1 MISLN
6 ISHIYA
12 QKCDIIL
19 DEKKVENSFI
29 TDFNYFG
36 KNNIDEIIIRIL
48 NIMEI
53 SNETYTLKH
62 KIVKLPK
69 IFTFP
74 SYNNIYLYKRNKNK
88 GFIGVKS
95 YKDNKRD
102 EIIKFYDLVKGCKI
116 NYFENDCQYMY
127 TLNTKRKRSIKK
139 TDSIPIQLQKKQL
152 KENS

>member
-1 MISLN
+1 
-6 ISHIYA
+6 
-12 QKCDIIL
+12 
-19 DEKKVENSFI
+19 
-29 TDFNYFG
+29 
-36 KNNIDEIIIRIL
+36 
-48 NIMEI
+48 MEI

-102 EIIKFYDLVKGCKI
+102 EIIIFYDLVKGCEI

-127 TLNTKRKRSIKK
+127 TLYTKRKRSIKK